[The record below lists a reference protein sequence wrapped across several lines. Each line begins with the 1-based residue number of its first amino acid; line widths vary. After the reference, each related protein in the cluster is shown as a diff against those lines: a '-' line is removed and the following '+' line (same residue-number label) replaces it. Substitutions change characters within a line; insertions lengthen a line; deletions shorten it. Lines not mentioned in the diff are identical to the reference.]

1 MTDHKYKDSVN
12 EVFPFQNEAG
22 DDGGLQKRP
31 VMGLPGA
38 LRTQF
43 TNMLAA
49 LQSLAT
55 TVQESGALLVTAMD
69 LPPGAATAAKQDT
82 GNTSLASILTA
93 VTGVSTAANQ
103 TSSNTKLDTLHS
115 DLGTTIHADLATTL
129 AGKLD
134 TLHTD
139 AGTTLH
145 ADLGTIATNQGVPS
159 GGTKVERKTSVGT
172 GVSTQFASQALSHG
186 LTIFNESTTIDLQWG
201 MSSGTS
207 NYQVVPPRSYSVF
220 IEVTNANAIFI
231 GSASSTLNCS
241 YSGA

>member
-22 DDGGLQKRP
+22 DAGGLQLRP
-31 VMGLPGA
+31 VMGLPSA

-55 TVQESGALLVTAMD
+55 TVQESGALLVSAMD
-69 LPPGAATAAKQDT
+69 LAPGASTSAKQDT
-82 GNTSLASILTA
+82 GNTTLSSILST
-93 VTGVSTAANQ
+93 VTGVATAANQ
-103 TSSNTKLDTLHS
+103 TSANTKLDTLH
-115 DLGTTIHADLATTL
+115 
-129 AGKLD
+129 
-134 TLHTD
+134 TD
-139 AGTTLH
+139 IGTTLH

-220 IEVTNANAIFI
+220 IEVTNANLVFF
-231 GSASSTLNCS
+231 GSASSTLSCS